1 MFLLQVEVAFLLPLL
16 RIRVLLLNLVGQL
29 SNRFPLLL
37 LNLDSRLSFSQLFR
51 ARLPQHQQ
59 VTDIVVVFALIVH
72 GGEVIDRFK
81 ADVYWCG
88 E

>member
-16 RIRVLLLNLVGQL
+16 RIRILLLNLVGQL

>member
-59 VTDIVVVFALIVH
+59 VTDIVVVFALIVD

>member
-16 RIRVLLLNLVGQL
+16 RIRILLLNLVGQL

-72 GGEVIDRFK
+72 RGEVIDRFK

>member
-16 RIRVLLLNLVGQL
+16 RIRILLLNLVGQL

-59 VTDIVVVFALIVH
+59 VTDIVVVFALIVY